1 MWAQLFKYEQS
12 IVPLPRETQM
22 CPNSD
27 PCWLCASYNPSRSNQ
42 LQSILVTAIQSLGSF
57 KLNVYIYSYA
67 NFYYNRRNI
76 NNCFYAHCS
85 FAHVGPLQ
93 LTTFELCF
101 VLEGGDRSGGDLG
114 FFCQSNWAALE
125 GCSAPVF

>member
-42 LQSILVTAIQSLGSF
+42 LQRIILVTAIQSLGSF

-67 NFYYNRRNI
+67 NFYYNEKK
-76 NNCFYAHCS
+76 H
-85 FAHVGPLQ
+85 
-93 LTTFELCF
+93 
-101 VLEGGDRSGGDLG
+101 
-114 FFCQSNWAALE
+114 
-125 GCSAPVF
+125 